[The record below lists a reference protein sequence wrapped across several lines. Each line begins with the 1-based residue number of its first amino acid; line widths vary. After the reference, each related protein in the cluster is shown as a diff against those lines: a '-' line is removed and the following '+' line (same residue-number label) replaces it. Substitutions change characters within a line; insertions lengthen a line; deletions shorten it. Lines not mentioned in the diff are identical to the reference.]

1 VDTFVVDF
9 EVGAA
14 QEVFPRGCA
23 TDVGEDVFHRAG
35 DYTGLV
41 LVAGLHIVININSI

>member
-1 VDTFVVDF
+1 VNTFVVDF

-14 QEVFPRGCA
+14 QEVFACGCS
-23 TDVGEDVFHRAG
+23 TDVSEDVFHRAG

-41 LVAGLHIVININSI
+41 LISGLHIMVKY